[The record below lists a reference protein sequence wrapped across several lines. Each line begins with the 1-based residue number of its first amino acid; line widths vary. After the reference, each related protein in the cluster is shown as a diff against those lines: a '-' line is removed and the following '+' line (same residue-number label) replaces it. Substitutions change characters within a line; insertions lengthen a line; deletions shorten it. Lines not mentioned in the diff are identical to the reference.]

1 MKKKLILLTFAR
13 RNAMKFPLLI
23 YKYIYIYMKYIY
35 IKILIDV
42 LRVLVYKIFLKF
54 FYEKLKNNL

>member
-23 YKYIYIYMKYIY
+23 YKYIYMKYEIYIY
-35 IKILIDV
+35 IN
-42 LRVLVYKIFLKF
+42 RCF
-54 FYEKLKNNL
+54 KNISL